1 MSKAVWLGFPALTMS
16 LGWGLRGYIGG
27 GPLGAMIPGAMV
39 ALALCLL
46 LGRRARPDA
55 CAVAAAF
62 GAVGVGFGGQMT
74 YGQTIGLSLV
84 AETAAWGLLGL
95 TLKGAVWGLLGGAVA
110 AIGLQG
116 PQTLARA
123 NRVASLA
130 LILGCAVGWRFINE
144 PKLVYF
150 SDPANK
156 PRAEIWAGL
165 TLAAIAYLAVHRNR
179 VAGSFGWIGM
189 IGGGLGF
196 GIGGAIHAWARTS
209 GMTAPVDWWKVMEFT
224 FGAMFGAALGY
235 AAWKHRER
243 IATVDEDP
251 ARLHWFALCA
261 LIPLGIA
268 AEEKLPFRFSYTVV
282 GAVLLP
288 FAALNAR
295 FAWQCAITMTYA
307 AFAFDFLESRKD
319 WDQTMLWLAVCWT
332 SAGVL
337 YLVDRKR
344 SEPLFLFLFLTWVA
358 VADSHLKSWMP
369 PFVWESP
376 ASWAHATV
384 EVVFTL
390 QAVAVT
396 WLAYRIAG
404 DKLVAESK

>member
-1 MSKAVWLGFPALTMS
+1 MS

-39 ALALCLL
+39 SLALCLL
-46 LGRRARPDA
+46 LGRGSRPNA

-62 GAVGVGFGGQMT
+62 GAIGIGFGGQMT
-74 YGQTIGLSLV
+74 YGQTIGLTV
-84 AETAAWGLLGL
+84 VPETAAWGLFGL
-95 TLKGAVWGLLGGAVA
+95 MLKGAVWGLLGAAIV

-116 PQTLARA
+116 PQTLART

-130 LILGCAVGWRFINE
+130 LILGCAAGWRFLNE
-144 PKLVYF
+144 PKLIYF
-150 SDPANK
+150 SDPVNR

-165 TLAAIAYLAVHRNR
+165 ILAGLAYLAIHRNR
-179 VAGSFGWIGM
+179 VATSFAWIGT

-196 GIGGAIHAWARTS
+196 GAGGAINAWGRTS
-209 GMTAPVDWWKVMEFT
+209 GIAAPIDWWKIMEFT

-243 IATVDEDP
+243 IATVDDDP
-251 ARLHWFALCA
+251 DRLHWFALCV
-261 LIPLGIA
+261 LLPLGIA
-268 AEEKLPFRFSYTVV
+268 AEEKLPFRFSYTAV

-288 FAALNAR
+288 FAAHNAR

-319 WDQTMLWLAVCWT
+319 WDQTFLWLGVCWT
-332 SAGVL
+332 SAAVL

-344 SEPLFLFLFLTWVA
+344 AQPHFLFLFLMWAA
-358 VADSHLKSWMP
+358 VVDSYLKSWLP
-369 PFVWESP
+369 PFVWQSP

-390 QAVAVT
+390 
-396 WLAYRIAG
+396 LALAATYMASRIREA
-404 DKLVAESK
+404 KLVTEFK

>member
-1 MSKAVWLGFPALTMS
+1 MS

-27 GPLGAMIPGAMV
+27 GPLGAMIPGAML

-46 LGRRARPDA
+46 LGRGGKPWS

-62 GAVGVGFGGQMT
+62 GAVGIGFGGQMT
-74 YGQTIGLSLV
+74 YGQTIGLTLV
-84 AETAAWGLLGL
+84 PETAAWGLLGL
-95 TLKGAVWGLLGGAVA
+95 TLKGAVWGLLGGAVI

-130 LILGCAVGWRFINE
+130 LILGCALGWRLINE

-150 SDPANK
+150 SDPVNK

-165 TLAAIAYLAVHRNR
+165 ILAAAAYLAVHRNR
-179 VAGSFGWIGM
+179 VASYFAWTSA

-196 GIGGAIHAWARTS
+196 GIGGAIHAWGRTS
-209 GMTAPVDWWKVMEFT
+209 GLPAPIDWWKIMEFV

-261 LIPLGIA
+261 LLPLGIA

-282 GAVLLP
+282 GAMLLP

-319 WDQTMLWLAVCWT
+319 WDQTLLWLAVCWT

-344 SEPLFLFLFLTWVA
+344 TQPYFLFLFLTWAA
-358 VADSHLKSWMP
+358 VADSHLKSWLP
-369 PFVWESP
+369 PFAWQSP

-390 QAVAVT
+390 FAIGVT
-396 WLAYRIAG
+396 FMASRIPGA
-404 DKLVAESK
+404 KLVADSK